1 MYMELKISCDASIKL
16 KKMSGT
22 KNVRCEVADYE
33 VDEDTLVGNM
43 KIFGS
48 YYKDDLDNDYPFSEL
63 VPFTVVFRDKNFTI
77 NEIRSENFN
86 CNEIFNQGLDCHFD
100 IVIDYEKT
108 NEDVKLDEDIELG
121 DDLDLFSEPGFDENI
136 IMEAEEE
143 LDDEQ
148 ISEKYDN
155 MLNDVLSKRDD
166 NFLEEDELE
175 VIDLSEKEIEQ
186 NLEESEDERELDEE
200 VYDELEKAFEEDE
213 VVDSNE
219 EEIKIERKSNV
230 SISNSE
236 TKDRLTP
243 FSKKIKEKYDSIRVY
258 YLNDESD
265 VDHVCQRE
273 DIEISKAYKEFNDNK
288 RIIIK

>member
-213 VVDSNE
+213 IVDSNE

-258 YLNDESD
+258 Y
-265 VDHVCQRE
+265 
-273 DIEISKAYKEFNDNK
+273 
-288 RIIIK
+288 

>member
-33 VDEDTLVGNM
+33 IDEDTLVGNM

-100 IVIDYEKT
+100 IVIDYDKT
-108 NEDVKLDEDIELG
+108 NVDVKNKEEIEFE
-121 DDLDLFSEPGFDENI
+121 DDLDLFSESGIDENI
-136 IMEAEEE
+136 ILESEDEI
-143 LDDEQ
+143 DDEQ

-175 VIDLSEKEIEQ
+175 VIDLTEKESDHE
-186 NLEESEDERELDEE
+186 LEEG
-200 VYDELEKAFEEDE
+200 EK
-213 VVDSNE
+213 
-219 EEIKIERKSNV
+219 
-230 SISNSE
+230 
-236 TKDRLTP
+236 
-243 FSKKIKEKYDSIRVY
+243 
-258 YLNDESD
+258 
-265 VDHVCQRE
+265 Q
-273 DIEISKAYKEFNDNK
+273 
-288 RIIIK
+288 